1 MLPNGVLHNHICI
14 PFILHIERLYK
25 GESKKYLL
33 MNQIFTFISSFPVIN
48 VLYICTVIN
57 HPPELDKSMDK
68 KILQ

>member
-1 MLPNGVLHNHICI
+1 
-14 PFILHIERLYK
+14 
-25 GESKKYLL
+25 

-68 KILQ
+68 RYYNKYTENKLFLVDITN